1 MLSGNGHGESLPAF
15 CLEVLSRIPLRRS
28 SLYVNLC
35 TGCCPAAFRM
45 LPVLIDKSNDFLVSL
60 ESRKLTDNG
69 ERDVLI
75 RQLLIAEIPIVI
87 INVIPGIQFALQF
100 KVVHIGNVIVEK
112 LITVQGI
119 VVDTYIKD
127 ICGTVTAT
135 D

>member
-1 MLSGNGHGESLPAF
+1 M
-15 CLEVLSRIPLRRS
+15 RRS

-100 KVVHIGNVIVEK
+100 KVVHVGYVIVEK